1 MALSPQTLSIDD
13 RRVVAAWAADCAEHV
28 LAIYENAVPGDS
40 RVRAAID
47 QARSFSAGDLDV
59 SEAVRGRG
67 GHAGAAAR
75 DAPSPAARAAAYAA
89 EQAAAVAHMGAHA
102 LGAAGYAAK
111 ASTLDVGCDDDAVA
125 RSEAHRQVAEM
136 TDAVAGVL
144 SSLPA
149 IGENRSGPLGPG
161 RLTLGL
167 VGDTIREI
175 QRLLTKEW

>member
-1 MALSPQTLSIDD
+1 
-13 RRVVAAWAADCAEHV
+13 
-28 LAIYENAVPGDS
+28 
-40 RVRAAID
+40 
-47 QARSFSAGDLDV
+47 
-59 SEAVRGRG
+59 
-67 GHAGAAAR
+67 
-75 DAPSPAARAAAYAA
+75 
-89 EQAAAVAHMGAHA
+89 MGAHA